1 MRASWPVVPL
11 AAAGNDGAP
20 GALLPGD
27 AAPAGLGTG
36 HLGRNRLPSKPRVV
50 IVSVNA
56 GRNDGQ

>member
-1 MRASWPVVPL
+1 MPL